1 MFAALIDLLLP
12 SLCPGCH
19 ERGGPRLCV
28 ACGEALPRLH
38 HPCPAC
44 ATPRDADDA
53 TCPAC
58 HGDGLRHLAAIHA
71 AFAYRGPARRLIND
85 AKAGARTAAIAAL
98 VPLLPLPVTEVEA
111 VGPVPPSPGRRP
123 GPHLATACA
132 RAAAR
137 RLGVTFLPVL
147 SCTRHAREQHR
158 LPRADRSRNVEGL
171 FSCRGP
177 LPGRILLVDDI
188 LTSGATASA
197 AAGAL
202 RAAGVRRVIAA
213 FLCRTP

>member
-1 MFAALIDLLLP
+1 MLPALIDLLLP

-19 ERGGPRLCV
+19 ACSGPLLCA
-28 ACGEALPRLH
+28 ACCAALPRLR

-53 TCPAC
+53 DCPAC
-58 HGDGLRHLAAIHA
+58 RGDGLLHLAAIHA
-71 AFAYRGPARRLIND
+71 AFAYRGSARQLIGD
-85 AKAGARTAAIAAL
+85 AKAGARTAAVAAL
-98 VPLLPLPVTEVEA
+98 APLLPLPESVVEA
-111 VGPVPPSPGRRP
+111 VVPVPPSPGRRP

-132 RAAAR
+132 RAAAK
-137 RLGVTFLPVL
+137 RLGVAFLPVL
-147 SCTRHAREQHR
+147 ACTRYAREQHR

-171 FSCRGP
+171 FICRRP
-177 LPGRILLVDDI
+177 VPGRVLLVDDI

-202 RAAGVRRVIAA
+202 RAAGARQVVAS